1 MSARFAARIDR
12 LHVRPLPRSRLSV
25 SIGVTV
31 PSSIRLYDVSPDIVQ
46 IYPGFRGHKFVVVED
61 EIAIVDP
68 RSRRIVTTIPL
79 EGGRSARAESRT
91 TTGAA
96 PSGDRMR
103 FTPEQR
109 TVIRETVLR
118 EPTCHYE
125 QRLDFFLVIPFPS
138 SVRVCEFS
146 EQVLT
151 EVPEVRRYRYVTR
164 GDNVRVVDPDAHRVV
179 ELIE

>member
-1 MSARFAARIDR
+1 
-12 LHVRPLPRSRLSV
+12 
-25 SIGVTV
+25 V
-31 PSSIRLYDVSPDIVQ
+31 PSSIRLYDVSPDIVE

-61 EIAIVDP
+61 EIVIIEP
-68 RSRRIVTTIPL
+68 RSRRIVTTIPR
-79 EGGRSARAESRT
+79 EGGRSARAETRT

-96 PSGDRMR
+96 PSGDRVR

-138 SVRVCEFS
+138 SVRVCEFP
-146 EQVLT
+146 ERVLT

-164 GDNVRVVDPDAHRVV
+164 GDNVLVVDPDEHRVV
-179 ELIE
+179 EVID